1 MHDRVIPLISN
12 NSYEFLILNLS
23 QYRFSMAGYKVL
35 KASSA
40 ITTIILGLYIVF
52 IVLKWDMYA
61 DVRMV
66 WFLVVTLSV
75 LAILISHSL
84 TVLYLLQS
92 FYPKREIPKALRIFF
107 RWQSIGCWLSIGFLI
122 LGTIGMIVGLSET
135 RSGPTMRGLVSI
147 ILIIILII
155 FLLIQLVLSRRLIRT
170 IQANH
175 NDIFVDSFL

>member
-1 MHDRVIPLISN
+1 MPG
-12 NSYEFLILNLS
+12 F
-23 QYRFSMAGYKVL
+23 KVL

-75 LAILISHSL
+75 LAVLISHSL

-92 FYPKREIPKALRIFF
+92 FYPKKEIPKALRIFF

-122 LGTIGMIVGLSET
+122 LGMIGMFVGLSES
-135 RSGPTMRGLVSI
+135 RSAPTMRGLASI
-147 ILIIILII
+147 ILIITLIVFFLVQLILSKR
-155 FLLIQLVLSRRLIRT
+155 LVRT
-170 IQANH
+170 IQANYKS
-175 NDIFVDSFL
+175 IFLDSFL